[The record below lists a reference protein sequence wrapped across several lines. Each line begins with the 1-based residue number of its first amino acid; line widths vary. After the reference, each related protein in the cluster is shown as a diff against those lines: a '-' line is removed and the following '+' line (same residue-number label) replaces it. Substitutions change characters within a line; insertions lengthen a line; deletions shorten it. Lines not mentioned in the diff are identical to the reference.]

1 MTQVWQNHSAR
12 FFHASQAAKV
22 KRASTVDD
30 QIRNGH
36 SGQVAKE
43 TWILNKS
50 LSACFHPVCSRGTSG
65 LLQELGKEAEL
76 PAWPCLAVPGP
87 CQILGPSQGLIL
99 SCTHAGP
106 WADPSEVPTAQAL
119 AQLHHR
125 GVAWSLPSQSRKL
138 HRATGAG
145 GFSPLPSKRC
155 RGASV
160 WSAGML
166 YCHNCSQQFD
176 YFSPNLQGYEL
187 SCLLK
192 GRKDTIRLLCS

>member
-1 MTQVWQNHSAR
+1 MTQVWQKHSVG
-12 FFHASQAAKV
+12 FFHASQAVKV
-22 KRASTVDD
+22 KWASTLDD

-43 TWILNKS
+43 TWICNKS
-50 LSACFHPVCSRGTSG
+50 LSACFHPICSWGTSG
-65 LLQELGKEAEL
+65 LLQDLGKEAEL
-76 PAWPCLAVPGP
+76 PGWPCLAVPGP

-99 SCTHAGP
+99 SCTHPGS

-125 GVAWSLPSQSRKL
+125 GVAQSLPVQKAAQSYRSRRL
-138 HRATGAG
+138 QSFA
-145 GFSPLPSKRC
+145 SKRC